1 MPVHAVAVPAN
12 NQPKTV
18 TIPGLSVA
26 EAARALGVTPQRVR
40 QILAAGE
47 LRYQKTSLG
56 RLIDEADLERLRAER
71 EERRRPQHG
80 IH

>member
-1 MPVHAVAVPAN
+1 M
-12 NQPKTV
+12 TV

-47 LRYQKTSLG
+47 LRYQRTSLG
-56 RLIDEADLERLRAER
+56 RLIDESDVERLRRER
-71 EERRRPQHG
+71 EQRQRRDHG